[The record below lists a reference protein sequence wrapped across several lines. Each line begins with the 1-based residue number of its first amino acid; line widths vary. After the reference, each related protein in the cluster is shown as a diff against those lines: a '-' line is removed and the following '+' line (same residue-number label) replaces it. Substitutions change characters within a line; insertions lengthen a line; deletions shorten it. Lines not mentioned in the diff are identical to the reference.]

1 MPTINFSDYKKPID
15 AEFKKVFRDLKL
27 DIPNPLISD
36 FKMDYDENAIK
47 NSLVNLFNTLPGQN
61 LLIPE
66 YSLNLLKF
74 LFEPVTEFTGK
85 LIAQEIM
92 EKLTTFEPRVQIEKI
107 NVVGRKDEQ
116 EYVIDLILSIPTIN
130 KTVKIP
136 GILTKNGYTVL

>member
-1 MPTINFSDYKKPID
+1 MPTIIFNDYKKPID
-15 AEFKKVFRDLKL
+15 AEFKKLFRDLKL
-27 DIPNPLISD
+27 DIPNPLTSD
-36 FKMDYDENAIK
+36 FKMDYDENAIR

-92 EKLTTFEPRVQIEKI
+92 EKLTT
-107 NVVGRKDEQ
+107 
-116 EYVIDLILSIPTIN
+116 Y
-130 KTVKIP
+130 
-136 GILTKNGYTVL
+136 